1 MRKNEA
7 AKLKRESM
15 LNGKATNKLDVTN
28 KANLETQLEA
38 GSDSSSSTPSSSG
51 PTIKNND
58 AANGQTV
65 PKKKEYTVNVE
76 SVAVEAGD
84 NKFEVEEKGK
94 QEKETDPAEF
104 ARQERLRKQR
114 EKQVIT
120 ID

>member
-15 LNGKATNKLDVTN
+15 LSGKVTNKLDVTN
-28 KANLETQLEA
+28 KANLEAHLET
-38 GSDSSSSTPSSSG
+38 GVESSSSTPSSSG
-51 PTIKNND
+51 QNLNND

-76 SVAVEAGD
+76 SVEAGD

-120 ID
+120 IS

>member
-1 MRKNEA
+1 
-7 AKLKRESM
+7 M
-15 LNGKATNKLDVTN
+15 LNGKATNNTEVTK
-28 KANLETQLEA
+28 KAKFEAQLEA
-38 GSDSSSSTPSSSG
+38 GSESCSSTPSFSG
-51 PTIKNND
+51 SMIKNND

-76 SVAVEAGD
+76 SVAVEVGD